1 MLSVQPIPLSSATV
15 HEASGARGLPT
26 LAHHS
31 QANTFSSDDI
41 SFAISTSYPRG
52 GTQMGLRAGSPR
64 ECQLWI
70 KAIQEAQLQC
80 VAAENQH
87 LKRQSR
93 AMRTS
98 MG

>member
-1 MLSVQPIPLSSATV
+1 MRFQEHEVCPVCFIWLYDTNHLSV
-15 HEASGARGLPT
+15 
-26 LAHHS
+26 
-31 QANTFSSDDI
+31 DDLG
-41 SFAISTSYPRG
+41 FAISTSYPRG
-52 GTQMGLRAGSPR
+52 GTQIGLHAGSPR

-80 VAAENQH
+80 IDAENRH

-93 AMRTS
+93 AVRSS